1 MISFKDFIKEEVG
14 AANSTGSV
22 GVAPKDVS
30 NIGPRKKRYRVLT
43 RNYIEVLGK
52 RKRHVK

>member
-1 MISFKDFIKEEVG
+1 MKSFKDYIQEEVG

-30 NIGPRKKRYRVLT
+30 NIGPRKKKYKVLT
-43 RNYIEVLGK
+43 RNYIEILGK
-52 RKRHVK
+52 RKKRF